1 MSEEQTTVENDKA
14 TEENLDVQENAQENS
29 QEKKPLAEKTSDGY
43 KLDFSKMREEVDND
57 LSSDTTSN
65 DSDNTEVINGEVK
78 DESAD
83 EDSLLVDVSN
93 EEEVQEEVSDE
104 VANEVQND
112 ESDKEEKIVE
122 VNPYADIEGL
132 DKLASFIKETG
143 GSVEDYIRVT
153 ADYSNASD
161 EAVIKQ
167 YLKDTKKNFSQDD
180 IDFYM
185 EDEFSYDEEVDS
197 EKDIKRKKLA
207 FKEIAS
213 KAREH
218 LGSLKDKYYNE
229 VKLGSKLSPEH
240 KEAVDFYNQ
249 YKEEQVEAQKKNDA
263 QRTHFKK
270 ETENLFSN
278 DFKGFDFSVGEK
290 KFRHKV
296 TNVDSVKQVQSDLGN
311 VFSPFFDEKTGQ
323 LTDAKGYHKAL
334 YAATNADRIA
344 ETFYN
349 QGVADYIKN
358 NAKTSKN
365 IQMDSRQTSQE
376 YVNKG
381 GVKVRVVPSEEGS
394 NNFKVK
400 LPKKFQKK

>member
-14 TEENLDVQENAQENS
+14 TEENLDVQENAQE
-29 QEKKPLAEKTSDGY
+29 KKPLAEKTSDGY
-43 KLDFSKMREEVDND
+43 KLDFSKSAEDA
-57 LSSDTTSN
+57 
-65 DSDNTEVINGEVK
+65 TE
-78 DESAD
+78 
-83 EDSLLVDVSN
+83 SN
-93 EEEVQEEVSDE
+93 EEGGDDDSASEEVVDNNEDVDVEDSALMEISDE
-104 VANEVQND
+104 EDNEGVND
-112 ESDKEEKIVE
+112 TAVDNSQENKPEKEPEVVE

-132 DKLASFIKETG
+132 DKLASFMKETG

-161 EAVIKQ
+161 EAVIRQ
-167 YLKDTKKNFSQDD
+167 YLKDTKKNFSQED

-185 EDEFSYDEEVDS
+185 EDEFDYDEEVDS

-218 LGSLKDKYYNE
+218 LNGLKDKYYNE
-229 VKLGSKLSPEH
+229 VKLGSKLSPEQR
-240 KEAVDFYNQ
+240 EAVEFYNQ
-249 YKEEQVEAQKKNDA
+249 YKDEQAQAQAKTDA

-270 ETENLFSN
+270 ETENLFSD
-278 DFKGFDFSVGEK
+278 DFKGFDFAVGEK

-296 TNVDSVKQVQSDLGN
+296 RNVDSVKQVQSDLGN
-311 VFSPFFDEKTGQ
+311 VFSPFFDKETGK

-334 YAATNADRIA
+334 YAATNADKIA

-358 NAKTSKN
+358 NVKSSKN

-376 YVNKG
+376 YVSKNG
-381 GVKVRVVPSEEGS
+381 LKVRVVPSDGEV
-394 NNFKVK
+394 NNYKVK
-400 LPKKFQKK
+400 LPKRFQKE